1 MRNSLTSSK
10 KEKKEY
16 FLAVDI
22 DTDTIKTIIFER
34 EKGKIT
40 IIGSSFQS
48 FERLE
53 SEKYINL
60 GVNLIKKTVL
70 KSIEEIKEKIPK
82 KKKISV
88 LLGLPANILRATLF
102 FHSFER
108 PNPKIEIQEKE
119 EKEIYQ
125 TTLKESQREI
135 AKIFSRSY
143 GILPNDLEFVNLEI
157 LEIKIDGYE
166 ISHLRGFKG
175 QDLNFKIMA
184 IFSPRYYLELFK
196 KIFEDS
202 RFQSF

>member
-1 MRNSLTSSK
+1 MKNSLTSSK

-16 FLAVDI
+16 FLVVDI

-48 FERLE
+48 LEGLE

-60 GVNLIKKTVL
+60 GENLIKKTVL

-88 LLGLPANILRATLF
+88 LLGLPANILRVVLF
-102 FHSFER
+102 FQSFER

-119 EKEIYQ
+119 EQ
-125 TTLKESQREI
+125 
-135 AKIFSRSY
+135 
-143 GILPNDLEFVNLEI
+143 
-157 LEIKIDGYE
+157 
-166 ISHLRGFKG
+166 
-175 QDLNFKIMA
+175 
-184 IFSPRYYLELFK
+184 
-196 KIFEDS
+196 
-202 RFQSF
+202 